1 MAAAGEHEVL
11 EALKRCCERWGINKV
26 SIDDVAAE
34 AGVSRATLYRMFPGG
49 RDVMLESMRVRE
61 LELFFERL
69 RNGVLHCES
78 LEDLLVMTVVVA
90 TRELRDDDHLAT
102 MLAAEPGAVIG
113 HLTVDGL
120 PRILRVANAF
130 LVPLADA
137 YVDRDTARTVI
148 DVLAR
153 LTLSYFL
160 APSDIVDLGDEDSAR
175 AFLTPLLETL
185 LTCDA
190 RSALATPTG

>member
-1 MAAAGEHEVL
+1 MAVAGEQAVL

-49 RDVMLESMRVRE
+49 RDVMLDSMRIRE
-61 LELFFERL
+61 MELFFERL
-69 RNGVLHCES
+69 RDGVVACDS
-78 LEDLLVMTVVVA
+78 LEDLLITTVVLA
-90 TRELRDDDHLAT
+90 TRELRADDHLAT
-102 MLAAEPGAVIG
+102 MLAAEPGVVID
-113 HLTVDGL
+113 HLTVEGL

-130 LVPLADA
+130 LVPLADP
-137 YVDRDTARTVI
+137 YVDRDTARAAI

-160 APSDIVDLGDEDSAR
+160 APSDVVDLGDEDSAR
-175 AFLTPLLETL
+175 AFLRPLLETL
-185 LTCDA
+185 L
-190 RSALATPTG
+190 RHGSATNAGLPG